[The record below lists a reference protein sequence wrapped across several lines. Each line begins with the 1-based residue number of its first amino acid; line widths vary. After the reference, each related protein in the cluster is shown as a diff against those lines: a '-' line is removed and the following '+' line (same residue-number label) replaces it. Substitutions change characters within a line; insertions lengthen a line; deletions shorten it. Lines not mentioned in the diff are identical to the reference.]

1 MMNRRHALWE
11 RKLPDN
17 NINFLEKIKKLL
29 VTQLLCAEA
38 GVT

>member
-1 MMNRRHALWE
+1 MNRRHALWE

-17 NINFLEKIKKLL
+17 NIIFLEKTIKLL